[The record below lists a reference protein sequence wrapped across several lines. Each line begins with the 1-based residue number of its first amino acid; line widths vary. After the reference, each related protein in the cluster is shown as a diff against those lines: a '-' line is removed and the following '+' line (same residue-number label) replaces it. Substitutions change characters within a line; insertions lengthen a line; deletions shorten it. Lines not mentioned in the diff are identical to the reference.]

1 MMIFST
7 SQTFFY
13 NIPSS
18 RSNRATSLGKGKKY
32 DFSKLSNNKCAQF
45 YESTSDFNTK
55 KPNTPAFSFGIAR
68 NYYEKVFCDSNIQHE
83 RGVPGPGKYEVVKK
97 FGNEAP
103 KYSIYGRLKE
113 RSAESA
119 KIPGPGEYKMYE
131 TNPLGKFAFSNVKNA
146 TNIIWGQSKEK
157 RFNYSC
163 KSFTLLKKKNKIL
176 QNFKFSFL

>member
-1 MMIFST
+1 MIFST

-45 YESTSDFNTK
+45 YETTSDFNTK
-55 KPNTPAFSFGIAR
+55 KPKAPAFSFGIAR

-103 KYSIYGRLKE
+103 KYSLYGRLKE
-113 RSAESA
+113 RNAESA
-119 KIPGPGEYKMYE
+119 KIPGPGEYKIYE

-163 KSFTLLKKKNKIL
+163 NSSTLLTKKNKIF
-176 QNFKFSFL
+176 QNFIF